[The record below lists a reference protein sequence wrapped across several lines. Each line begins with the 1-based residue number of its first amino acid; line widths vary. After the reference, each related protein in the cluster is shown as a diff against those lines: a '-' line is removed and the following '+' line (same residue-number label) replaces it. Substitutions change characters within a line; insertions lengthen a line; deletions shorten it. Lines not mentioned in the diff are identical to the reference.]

1 MATTKEYPVKIRKIP
16 VVDKKTGITYFEIRR
31 MRYDPVRKYEV
42 CLGSERTGEKID
54 PAHGEVVACRPKR
67 GTKRAQR
74 AVTEVAPSATSAT
87 AQAGSASDKAPE
99 EPRNTKTAAPQ
110 PTSIT
115 TRVNTGATDILSLVG
130 KRSGLDAAVR
140 AAYPDG
146 GIADKILSIARY
158 QVASGGDTI
167 HNIDVWQYDHDLPY
181 EHGMSE
187 DVCYDLFEDLGF
199 DSTGEQRLFER
210 LSAIGG
216 ADQQV
221 MAFDSTTISTYSEGL
236 KPMARQGYNKDDDG
250 LDTFKMLSFFSLTT
264 QLPVM
269 MDLQPGNIPDV
280 ASAINAIKRVK
291 TYGLK
296 KPELVLDNGFF
307 SKDNV
312 RAFVTAHVGFTMRAT
327 LNDRWIYRLIDE
339 ETASGRLAREKF
351 ANPSAACPF
360 DSNIYV
366 TSFTEATELG
376 PVKTSDPK
384 GEKVSTKLHYH
395 YYKNKGKAALEEE
408 NFVGKLHKIQK
419 KLEGGVA
426 REDLEPAEQK
436 MCEKFLTVI
445 PKRGRGKPT
454 VLIKDEPC
462 KAEMLNFG
470 IFVLISNRHRDPWQ
484 ALRHYRRRND
494 IEASYHMI
502 KSELD
507 GARARC
513 WDIKRVRGKEL
524 CRLIAL
530 GYRFHLQNAL
540 QSTQE
545 EAERRSRDEELSKL
559 ERDRMAGVAAWL
571 KKTTLRQFLGW
582 FDCIETVTV
591 RNKRAKYRWS
601 TECTARD
608 RLVLQILE
616 ENLGSL
622 SVEG

>member
-221 MAFDSTTISTYSEGL
+221 MAFDFTTISTYSEGL

>member
-1 MATTKEYPVKIRKIP
+1 MPPEARHQTRSTSRHR
-16 VVDKKTGITYFEIRR
+16 G
-31 MRYDPVRKYEV
+31 
-42 CLGSERTGEKID
+42 GSIG
-54 PAHGEVVACRPKR
+54 
-67 GTKRAQR
+67 
-74 AVTEVAPSATSAT
+74 S

-99 EPRNTKTAAPQ
+99 EPRDTKTAAPQ

-115 TRVNTGATDILSLVG
+115 TRVSTGATDILSLVG

-269 MDLQPGNIPDV
+269 LDLQPGNIPDV

-312 RAFVTAHVGFTMRAT
+312 RAFVTDHVGFTMRAT

-408 NFVGKLHKIQK
+408 NFVGELHKIQK

-502 KSELD
+502 NLKVVERPHETL
-507 GARARC
+507 
-513 WDIKRVRGKEL
+513 
-524 CRLIAL
+524 L
-530 GYRFHLQNAL
+530 GVG
-540 QSTQE
+540 
-545 EAERRSRDEELSKL
+545 LS
-559 ERDRMAGVAAWL
+559 
-571 KKTTLRQFLGW
+571 
-582 FDCIETVTV
+582 
-591 RNKRAKYRWS
+591 N
-601 TECTARD
+601 
-608 RLVLQILE
+608 
-616 ENLGSL
+616 
-622 SVEG
+622 

>member
-99 EPRNTKTAAPQ
+99 EPWNTKTAAPQ

-130 KRSGLDAAVR
+130 KRSGLDTAVR